1 MSEGETLS
9 VHTEVYMTK
18 KEFLDVL
25 TESLAGNIPAETIE
39 ENIIYYKDYIERS
52 DKSEKDTINELG
64 DPHLIARTIIDSF
77 IASKGPM
84 AEYYKEQ
91 ARSEYSSSQG
101 NFRNMDYNDI
111 DDTFDNAGSGFSLK
125 WYEKLMGV
133 VIIVAVVA
141 MLLVLGAVAVKII
154 IRIVLPIVIV
164 LLVIKLIVDH
174 FGKDS

>member
-1 MSEGETLS
+1 
-9 VHTEVYMTK
+9 MTK

-39 ENIIYYKDYIERS
+39 ENIIYQKDYIERS
-52 DKSEKDTINELG
+52 DKSEKDSINELG
-64 DPHLIARTIIDSF
+64 EESYKQFKEDDIVDSF